1 MSDSREAGTLVTS
14 ENIAE
19 FTAQKLGLADRADT
33 VADNSEPDQAPEQ
46 SEPKSEDEA
55 KTGKQNPKLEKRFSE
70 ITKQREQAREE
81 AKREREARESLEA
94 KVAELERRGQ
104 PQQRVETQ
112 DEEPKPEQFN
122 DAFEYARALAEYS
135 AEQALKN
142 RDRVELEKKYQAEH
156 DKLIEVWNDRLE
168 TTKKELPDYQDMIES
183 SDVMVSDQVR
193 DALLESDT
201 GPRILYHLAENPD
214 YAEKLSKMTVISAL
228 REIGKLEARFE
239 KAETKSDKT
248 ETKPVVRSKAPA
260 PINPL
265 RATGGSMDT
274 TIGSDGEFHG
284 TYSQWRE
291 ARKAGKIR

>member
-1 MSDSREAGTLVTS
+1 MSEREAQTVVTS

-33 VADNSEPDQAPEQ
+33 EADNSEPDQAAEQ

-70 ITKQREQAREE
+70 ITKQREAAREE

-104 PQQRVETQ
+104 PQQRVETL

-193 DALLESDT
+193 DALLESDA

-239 KAETKSDKT
+239 KT

-274 TIGSDGEFHG
+274 SVGSDGEFHG

-291 ARKAGKIR
+291 ARKAGRIR

>member
-1 MSDSREAGTLVTS
+1 MSERQAETVVTS

-19 FTAQKLGLADRADT
+19 FAAQKLGLADRADT
-33 VADNSEPDQAPEQ
+33 EAEDSEPDQAPEQ

-55 KTGKQNPKLEKRFSE
+55 RTGKQNPKLEKRFSE
-70 ITKQREQAREE
+70 ITKQREAAREE

-94 KVAELERRGQ
+94 KVAELERRTQ
-104 PQQRVETQ
+104 PQQRVDAF

-193 DALLESDT
+193 DALLESDA

-239 KAETKSDKT
+239 KT

>member
-1 MSDSREAGTLVTS
+1 MSERQAETVVTS

-19 FTAQKLGLADRADT
+19 FAAQKLGLADDRADT
-33 VADNSEPDQAPEQ
+33 EADYSEPDRAQEQ

-55 KTGKQNPKLEKRFSE
+55 RTGKQNPKLEKRFSE
-70 ITKQREQAREE
+70 ITKQREAAREE

-94 KVAELERRGQ
+94 KVAELERRSQ
-104 PQQRVETQ
+104 PQQRVEAL

-156 DKLIEVWNDRLE
+156 DKLSEVWNDRLE

-193 DALLESDT
+193 DALLESDA

-239 KAETKSDKT
+239 KT

-291 ARKAGKIR
+291 ARKAGRIR

>member
-1 MSDSREAGTLVTS
+1 MSDSREAGTVVTS

-33 VADNSEPDQAPEQ
+33 EADNSEPDQASEQ

-55 KTGKQNPKLEKRFSE
+55 RTGKQNPKLEKRFSE
-70 ITKQREQAREE
+70 ITKQREAAREE

-94 KVAELERRGQ
+94 KVAERERRSQ
-104 PQQRVETQ
+104 PQQRVETL

-168 TTKKELPDYQDMIES
+168 ATKKELPDYADMIES

-193 DALLESDT
+193 DALLESDA

-228 REIGKLEARFE
+228 REIGKLEAKFE
-239 KAETKSDKT
+239 KT

>member
-1 MSDSREAGTLVTS
+1 MSEREAQTVVTS

-33 VADNSEPDQAPEQ
+33 EADNSEPDQASEQ

-104 PQQRVETQ
+104 PQQRVETL

-193 DALLESDT
+193 DALLESDA

-239 KAETKSDKT
+239 KT

-274 TIGSDGEFHG
+274 SVGSDGEFHG

>member
-1 MSDSREAGTLVTS
+1 MSDSREAGTVVTS

-33 VADNSEPDQAPEQ
+33 EADNSEPDQAPEQ

-55 KTGKQNPKLEKRFSE
+55 RTGKQNPKLEKRFSE
-70 ITKQREQAREE
+70 ITKQREAAREE

-104 PQQRVETQ
+104 PQQRVETL

-193 DALLESDT
+193 DALLESDA

-214 YAEKLSKMTVISAL
+214 YAEKLSKMTVINAL

-239 KAETKSDKT
+239 KT

-265 RATGGSMDT
+265 RAMGGSMDT
-274 TIGSDGEFHG
+274 TVGSDGEFHG

>member
-1 MSDSREAGTLVTS
+1 MSDSREAGTVVTS

-33 VADNSEPDQAPEQ
+33 EADNSEPDQAPEQ

-55 KTGKQNPKLEKRFSE
+55 RTGKQNPKLEKRFSE
-70 ITKQREQAREE
+70 ITKQREAAREE

-142 RDRVELEKKYQAEH
+142 RDRAELEKKHQAEH

-168 TTKKELPDYQDMIES
+168 ATKKELPDYQDMIES

-193 DALLESDT
+193 DALLESDA

-228 REIGKLEARFE
+228 REIGKLEAKFE
-239 KAETKSDKT
+239 KT

-274 TIGSDGEFHG
+274 TVGSDGEFHG

>member
-1 MSDSREAGTLVTS
+1 MSDSREAGTVVTS

-33 VADNSEPDQAPEQ
+33 EADDSEPDQAPEQ

-55 KTGKQNPKLEKRFSE
+55 RTGKQNPKLEKRFSE
-70 ITKQREQAREE
+70 ITKQREAAREE

-94 KVAELERRGQ
+94 KVAELERRTQ
-104 PQQRVETQ
+104 PQQRVESL

-168 TTKKELPDYQDMIES
+168 ATKKELPDYADMIES
-183 SDVMVSDQVR
+183 SEVMVSDQVR
-193 DALLESDT
+193 DALLESDA

-228 REIGKLEARFE
+228 REIGKLEAKFE
-239 KAETKSDKT
+239 KT

>member
-1 MSDSREAGTLVTS
+1 MSDSREAQTVVTS

-33 VADNSEPDQAPEQ
+33 EADNSEPDQASEQ

-104 PQQRVETQ
+104 PQQRVETL

-193 DALLESDT
+193 DALLESDA

-239 KAETKSDKT
+239 KT

-274 TIGSDGEFHG
+274 SVGSDGEFHG

>member
-1 MSDSREAGTLVTS
+1 LDKTMSDSREAQTVVTS

-33 VADNSEPDQAPEQ
+33 EADNSEPDQASEQ

-70 ITKQREQAREE
+70 ITKQREAAREE

-94 KVAELERRGQ
+94 KVAELERRSQ
-104 PQQRVETQ
+104 PQQRVETL

-193 DALLESDT
+193 DALLESDA

-239 KAETKSDKT
+239 KT
-248 ETKPVVRSKAPA
+248 ETKPVTRSKAQA

-274 TIGSDGEFHG
+274 SVGSDGEFHG

-291 ARKAGKIR
+291 ARKAGRIR

>member
-1 MSDSREAGTLVTS
+1 MTERQAETVVTS

-33 VADNSEPDQAPEQ
+33 EADDSEPEQAPEQ

-70 ITKQREQAREE
+70 ITKQREQARDE

-94 KVAELERRGQ
+94 KVAELERRSQ
-104 PQQRVETQ
+104 PQQRVETSE
-112 DEEPKPEQFN
+112 EEPKPEQFN

-142 RDRVELEKKYQAEH
+142 RDRVELEKKYQEEH
-156 DKLIEVWNDRLE
+156 DKLIDVWNDRLE

-193 DALLESDT
+193 DALLESDA

-239 KAETKSDKT
+239 KT

-265 RATGGSMDT
+265 RATGGTMDT

>member
-1 MSDSREAGTLVTS
+1 MSERQAETVVTS

-19 FTAQKLGLADRADT
+19 FAAQKLGLADRADT
-33 VADNSEPDQAPEQ
+33 EADDSEPDQAPEQ

-55 KTGKQNPKLEKRFSE
+55 RTGKQNPKLEKRFSE
-70 ITKQREQAREE
+70 ITKQREAAREE

-94 KVAELERRGQ
+94 KVAELERRTQ
-104 PQQRVETQ
+104 PQQRVDAL

-168 TTKKELPDYQDMIES
+168 ATKKELPDYQDMIES

-193 DALLESDT
+193 DALLESDA

-239 KAETKSDKT
+239 KT

-274 TIGSDGEFHG
+274 SVGSDGEFHG

>member
-1 MSDSREAGTLVTS
+1 MSDSREAGTVVTS

-33 VADNSEPDQAPEQ
+33 EADDSEPDQAPEQ

-55 KTGKQNPKLEKRFSE
+55 KTGKQSPKLERRFSE

-94 KVAELERRGQ
+94 KVAELERRTQ
-104 PQQRVETQ
+104 PQQRVESL

-168 TTKKELPDYQDMIES
+168 ATKKELPDYADMIES

-193 DALLESDT
+193 DALLESDA

-228 REIGKLEARFE
+228 REIGKLEKLKLNLLCGLKHQHRL
-239 KAETKSDKT
+239 TLCG
-248 ETKPVVRSKAPA
+248 
-260 PINPL
+260 L
-265 RATGGSMDT
+265 RAVRWIPQSAAMVSFTERIANGVKPEKRGRLGD
-274 TIGSDGEFHG
+274 
-284 TYSQWRE
+284 
-291 ARKAGKIR
+291 GKI

>member
-1 MSDSREAGTLVTS
+1 MSDSREAGTVVTS

-33 VADNSEPDQAPEQ
+33 EADNSEPDQASEQ

-55 KTGKQNPKLEKRFSE
+55 RTGKQNPKLEKRFSE
-70 ITKQREQAREE
+70 ITKQREAAREE

-94 KVAELERRGQ
+94 KVAELERRSQ
-104 PQQRVETQ
+104 PQQRVETL

-168 TTKKELPDYQDMIES
+168 ATKKELPDYQDMIES

-193 DALLESDT
+193 DALLESDA

-239 KAETKSDKT
+239 KT

>member
-1 MSDSREAGTLVTS
+1 MSDSREAGTVVTS

-33 VADNSEPDQAPEQ
+33 EADNSEPDQASEQ

-55 KTGKQNPKLEKRFSE
+55 RTGKQNPKLEKRFSE

-104 PQQRVETQ
+104 PQQRVETL

-193 DALLESDT
+193 DALLESDA

-239 KAETKSDKT
+239 KT

>member
-1 MSDSREAGTLVTS
+1 MSDSREAGSVVTS

-33 VADNSEPDQAPEQ
+33 EADDSEPDQAPEQ

-55 KTGKQNPKLEKRFSE
+55 KTGKQSPKLERRFSE

-94 KVAELERRGQ
+94 KVAELERRTQ
-104 PQQRVETQ
+104 PQQRVEAS

-168 TTKKELPDYQDMIES
+168 TTKKELPDYTDMIES

-193 DALLESDT
+193 DALLESDA

-228 REIGKLEARFE
+228 REIGKLEAKFE
-239 KAETKSDKT
+239 KT

>member
-1 MSDSREAGTLVTS
+1 MSDSREAGSVVTS

-33 VADNSEPDQAPEQ
+33 EADNSEPDQAPEQ

-70 ITKQREQAREE
+70 ITKQREAAREE

-94 KVAELERRGQ
+94 KVAELERRSQ
-104 PQQRVETQ
+104 PQQRVETL

-142 RDRVELEKKYQAEH
+142 RDRVELEKKHQAEH
-156 DKLIEVWNDRLE
+156 EKLIEVWNDRLE
-168 TTKKELPDYQDMIES
+168 ATKKELPDYQDMIES

-193 DALLESDT
+193 DALLESDA

-228 REIGKLEARFE
+228 REIGKLEAKFE
-239 KAETKSDKT
+239 KT

-274 TIGSDGEFHG
+274 SVGSDGEFHG

>member
-1 MSDSREAGTLVTS
+1 MSESREAGTVVTS

-19 FTAQKLGLADRADT
+19 FKAQKLGLADRDDT
-33 VADNSEPDQAPEQ
+33 AAEVVEDDSEPDQAPEQ

-55 KTGKQNPKLEKRFSE
+55 RAGKQNPKLEKRFSE

-94 KVAELERRGQ
+94 KVAELEKRTQ
-104 PQQRVETQ
+104 PQKVESLN
-112 DEEPKPEQFN
+112 EEPKPEQFN
-122 DAFEYARALAEYS
+122 DAFEYARALAEFS

-142 RDRVELEKKYQAEH
+142 RDRVELEKKYQAEQ
-156 DKLIEVWNDRLE
+156 DKLIEVWNERLE

-193 DALLESDT
+193 DALLESDA

-214 YAEKLSKMTVISAL
+214 YAEKLSKMTVVSAL
-228 REIGKLEARFE
+228 REIGKLEAKFE
-239 KAETKSDKT
+239 KT
-248 ETKPVVRSKAPA
+248 ETKPAVRSKAPA

-265 RATGGSMDT
+265 RATGSPMNAPVD
-274 TIGSDGEFHG
+274 SNGEFHG
-284 TYSQWRE
+284 TYAQWRE

>member
-1 MSDSREAGTLVTS
+1 MSERQAETVVTS

-19 FTAQKLGLADRADT
+19 FAAQKLGLADRADT
-33 VADNSEPDQAPEQ
+33 EADDSEPDQAPEQ

-55 KTGKQNPKLEKRFSE
+55 RTGKQNPKLERRFSE

-94 KVAELERRGQ
+94 KVAELERRTQ
-104 PQQRVETQ
+104 PQQRVESL

-193 DALLESDT
+193 DALLESDA

-239 KAETKSDKT
+239 KT

-274 TIGSDGEFHG
+274 TIGSDGGFHG

>member
-1 MSDSREAGTLVTS
+1 MSDSREAGTVVTS

-33 VADNSEPDQAPEQ
+33 EADNSEPDQASEQ

-94 KVAELERRGQ
+94 KVAELERRRQ
-104 PQQRVETQ
+104 PQQRVETL

-193 DALLESDT
+193 DALLESDA

-239 KAETKSDKT
+239 KT

-274 TIGSDGEFHG
+274 SVGSDGEFHG

>member
-1 MSDSREAGTLVTS
+1 MSEREAQTVVTS

-33 VADNSEPDQAPEQ
+33 EADNSEPDQASEQ

-104 PQQRVETQ
+104 PQKRVETL

-193 DALLESDT
+193 DALLESDA

-239 KAETKSDKT
+239 KT

-274 TIGSDGEFHG
+274 TVGSDGEFHG

-291 ARKAGKIR
+291 ARKAGRIR

>member
-1 MSDSREAGTLVTS
+1 MSESREAGLVVTS

-33 VADNSEPDQAPEQ
+33 AAEVEDDSEPDQALEQ

-70 ITKQREQAREE
+70 ITKQREAARAE
-81 AKREREARESLEA
+81 AQREREAREALETRL
-94 KVAELERRGQ
+94 AELERRNQ
-104 PQQRVETQ
+104 PQRVESL

-142 RDRVELEKKYQAEH
+142 RDRVELEKKYQAEQE
-156 DKLIEVWNDRLE
+156 KLIQVWNDRLE
-168 TTKKELPDYQDMIES
+168 TTKKELPDYADMIES

-193 DALLESDT
+193 DALLESEA

-228 REIGKLEARFE
+228 REIGKLEAKFE
-239 KAETKSDKT
+239 KT

-265 RATGGSMDT
+265 KSTGGSMET
-274 TIGSDGEFHG
+274 PIGSDGEFHG

-291 ARKAGKIR
+291 ARKAGRIR

>member
-1 MSDSREAGTLVTS
+1 MSDSREAGTVVTS

-33 VADNSEPDQAPEQ
+33 EADNSEPDQASEQ

-55 KTGKQNPKLEKRFSE
+55 KTGKQSPKLERRFSE

-94 KVAELERRGQ
+94 KVAELERRTQ
-104 PQQRVETQ
+104 PQQRVDAL

-193 DALLESDT
+193 DALLESDA

-239 KAETKSDKT
+239 KT

>member
-1 MSDSREAGTLVTS
+1 MSDSREAQTVVTS

-33 VADNSEPDQAPEQ
+33 EADNSEPDQASEQ

-70 ITKQREQAREE
+70 ITKQREAAREE

-104 PQQRVETQ
+104 PQQRVETL

-193 DALLESDT
+193 DALLESDA

-239 KAETKSDKT
+239 KT
-248 ETKPVVRSKAPA
+248 ETKPVTRSKAPA

-274 TIGSDGEFHG
+274 TVGSDGEFHG

>member
-1 MSDSREAGTLVTS
+1 MSEREAGLVVTS

-33 VADNSEPDQAPEQ
+33 QADDIEDDSERDQAAEQ

-55 KTGKQNPKLEKRFSE
+55 RAGKQNPKLEKRFSE

-94 KVAELERRGQ
+94 KVAELERRTH
-104 PQQRVETQ
+104 PQKVEALN
-112 DEEPKPEQFN
+112 EEPRPEQFN
-122 DAFEYARALAEYS
+122 DAFEYARALAEFS

-142 RDRVELEKKYQAEH
+142 RDRVELEKKYQAEQ
-156 DKLIEVWNDRLE
+156 DKLIEVWNERLE
-168 TTKKELPDYQDMIES
+168 TTKKELPDYADMIES

-193 DALLESDT
+193 DALLESDA
-201 GPRILYHLAENPD
+201 GPRILYHLAEYPD
-214 YAEKLSKMTVISAL
+214 YAEKLSKMTVVSAL
-228 REIGKLEARFE
+228 REIGKLEAKFE
-239 KAETKSDKT
+239 KA

-265 RATGGSMDT
+265 RATGGSMNTPVDSN
-274 TIGSDGEFHG
+274 GDFHG

>member
-1 MSDSREAGTLVTS
+1 MSEREAQTVVTS
-14 ENIAE
+14 ENKAE
-19 FTAQKLGLADRADT
+19 FEAQKLGLADRADT
-33 VADNSEPDQAPEQ
+33 AADTSEPVATQEQ
-46 SEPKSEDEA
+46 SEPQPDEA

-70 ITKQREQAREE
+70 ITKQREEAREE

-104 PQQRVETQ
+104 PQQRVETL

-193 DALLESDT
+193 DALLESDA

-214 YAEKLSKMTVISAL
+214 YAEKLSKMTVVSAL
-228 REIGKLEARFE
+228 REIGKLEAKFE
-239 KAETKSDKT
+239 KMETSDKT

-265 RATGGSMDT
+265 KAMGGSMDT
-274 TIGSDGEFHG
+274 PIGSDGEFHG

>member
-1 MSDSREAGTLVTS
+1 MLERQAETVVTS

-19 FTAQKLGLADRADT
+19 FAAQKLGLADRADT
-33 VADNSEPDQAPEQ
+33 EADDSEPEQAPEQ

-70 ITKQREQAREE
+70 ITKQREQARDE

-94 KVAELERRGQ
+94 KVAELERRSQ
-104 PQQRVETQ
+104 PQQRVDMS

-142 RDRVELEKKYQAEH
+142 RDRVELEKKYQEEH
-156 DKLIEVWNDRLE
+156 DKLIDVWNDRLE

-183 SDVMVSDQVR
+183 SNVMVSDQVR
-193 DALLESDT
+193 DALLESDA

-239 KAETKSDKT
+239 KT

-265 RATGGSMDT
+265 RATGGTMDT

>member
-1 MSDSREAGTLVTS
+1 MSDSREAGTVVTS

-33 VADNSEPDQAPEQ
+33 EADNSEPGQASEQ

-55 KTGKQNPKLEKRFSE
+55 RTGKQNPKLEKRFSE
-70 ITKQREQAREE
+70 ITKQREAAREE

-104 PQQRVETQ
+104 PQQRVETL

-168 TTKKELPDYQDMIES
+168 ATKKELPDYQDMIES

-193 DALLESDT
+193 DALLESDA

-239 KAETKSDKT
+239 KT

>member
-1 MSDSREAGTLVTS
+1 MSERQAETVVTS

-19 FTAQKLGLADRADT
+19 FAAQKLGLADRADT
-33 VADNSEPDQAPEQ
+33 EADDSEPDQAQEQ

-55 KTGKQNPKLEKRFSE
+55 RTGKQNPKLEKRFSE
-70 ITKQREQAREE
+70 ITKQREAAREE

-94 KVAELERRGQ
+94 KVAELERRTQ
-104 PQQRVETQ
+104 PQQRVEAL

-168 TTKKELPDYQDMIES
+168 ATKKELPDYADMIES

-193 DALLESDT
+193 DALLESDA

-228 REIGKLEARFE
+228 REIGKLEAKFE
-239 KAETKSDKT
+239 KT

>member
-1 MSDSREAGTLVTS
+1 MSERQAETVVTS

-19 FTAQKLGLADRADT
+19 FAAQKLGLADRADT
-33 VADNSEPDQAPEQ
+33 EADDSEPDQAPEQ

-55 KTGKQNPKLEKRFSE
+55 RTGKQNPKLEKRFSE
-70 ITKQREQAREE
+70 ITKQREAAREE

-94 KVAELERRGQ
+94 KVAELERRTQ
-104 PQQRVETQ
+104 PQQRVDAL

-168 TTKKELPDYQDMIES
+168 TTKKELPDYADMIES

-193 DALLESDT
+193 DALLESDA

-228 REIGKLEARFE
+228 REIGKLEAKFE
-239 KAETKSDKT
+239 KT

>member
-1 MSDSREAGTLVTS
+1 MSDSREAQTVVTS

-33 VADNSEPDQAPEQ
+33 EADNSEPDQAQEQ

-70 ITKQREQAREE
+70 ITKQREAAREE

-104 PQQRVETQ
+104 PQQQVETL

-193 DALLESDT
+193 DALLESDA

-228 REIGKLEARFE
+228 REIGKLEAKFE
-239 KAETKSDKT
+239 KT

-274 TIGSDGEFHG
+274 SVGSDGEFHG

>member
-1 MSDSREAGTLVTS
+1 MSERQAETVVTS

-19 FTAQKLGLADRADT
+19 FAAQKLGLADRADT
-33 VADNSEPDQAPEQ
+33 EADYSEPDQAPEQ

-55 KTGKQNPKLEKRFSE
+55 RTGKQNPKLEKRFSE
-70 ITKQREQAREE
+70 ITKQRESAREE

-94 KVAELERRGQ
+94 KVAELERRNQ
-104 PQQRVETQ
+104 PQQRVETL

-193 DALLESDT
+193 DALLESDA

-239 KAETKSDKT
+239 KT

>member
-1 MSDSREAGTLVTS
+1 MSDSREAGTVVTS

-33 VADNSEPDQAPEQ
+33 EADNSEPDQASEQ

-55 KTGKQNPKLEKRFSE
+55 RTGKQNPKLEKRFSE
-70 ITKQREQAREE
+70 ITKQREAAREE

-94 KVAELERRGQ
+94 KVAELERRSQ
-104 PQQRVETQ
+104 PQQRVETL

-168 TTKKELPDYQDMIES
+168 ATKKELPDYQDMIES

-193 DALLESDT
+193 DALLESDA

-239 KAETKSDKT
+239 KT

-274 TIGSDGEFHG
+274 SVGSDGEFHG

>member
-1 MSDSREAGTLVTS
+1 MSDSREAGTVVTS

-33 VADNSEPDQAPEQ
+33 EADNSEPDQAPEQ

-55 KTGKQNPKLEKRFSE
+55 RTGKQNPKLEKRFSE
-70 ITKQREQAREE
+70 ITKQREAAREE

-142 RDRVELEKKYQAEH
+142 RDRAELEKKHQAEH

-168 TTKKELPDYQDMIES
+168 ATKKELPDYQDMIES

-193 DALLESDT
+193 DALLESDA

-228 REIGKLEARFE
+228 REIGKLEAKFE
-239 KAETKSDKT
+239 KT

-274 TIGSDGEFHG
+274 TVGSDGEFHG

-291 ARKAGKIR
+291 ARKAGRIR

>member
-1 MSDSREAGTLVTS
+1 MSESREAGTVLTS

-19 FTAQKLGLADRADT
+19 FKAQKLGLADRDDT
-33 VADNSEPDQAPEQ
+33 AAEVVEDDSEPDQAPEQ

-55 KTGKQNPKLEKRFSE
+55 KAGKQNPKLEKRFSE
-70 ITKQREQAREE
+70 ITKQREAARAE
-81 AKREREARESLEA
+81 AQREREAREALETRL
-94 KVAELERRGQ
+94 AELERRNQ
-104 PQQRVETQ
+104 PQKVESL
-112 DEEPKPEQFN
+112 DEEPRPEQFN

-142 RDRVELEKKYQAEH
+142 RDRAELEKKYQAEQE
-156 DKLIEVWNDRLE
+156 KLIEVWNDRLE
-168 TTKKELPDYQDMIES
+168 ATKKELPDYADMIES

-193 DALLESDT
+193 DALLESEA

-228 REIGKLEARFE
+228 REIGKLEAKFE
-239 KAETKSDKT
+239 KT

-265 RATGGSMDT
+265 KSTGGSMET
-274 TIGSDGEFHG
+274 PIGSDGEFHG

-291 ARKAGKIR
+291 ARKAGRIR

>member
-1 MSDSREAGTLVTS
+1 MSESKEAGSVVTS
-14 ENIAE
+14 ENFAE
-19 FTAQKLGLADRADT
+19 FTAQKLGLADRVEAAAEVVEDT
-33 VADNSEPDQAPEQ
+33 SEPDSASEQ

-70 ITKQREQAREE
+70 ITKQREAAREE
-81 AKREREARESLEA
+81 ARREREAREALEA
-94 KVAELERRGQ
+94 RLAELEQRNKPQ
-104 PQQRVETQ
+104 PQAEVL
-112 DEEPKPEQFN
+112 DEEPRPEQFN

-142 RDRVELEKKYQAEH
+142 RDRAEMEKKLAAEQE
-156 DKLIEVWNDRLE
+156 KLVEAWNERLE
-168 TTKKELPDYQDMIES
+168 ATKKELPDYTDMIES

-193 DALLESDT
+193 DALLESEA

-228 REIGKLEARFE
+228 REIGKLEAKFE
-239 KAETKSDKT
+239 KT

-265 RATGGSMDT
+265 KATGSAMDT
-274 TIGSDGEFHG
+274 PVNSDGEFHG

>member
-1 MSDSREAGTLVTS
+1 MSERQAETVVTS

-19 FTAQKLGLADRADT
+19 FAAQKLGLADDRADT
-33 VADNSEPDQAPEQ
+33 EADYSEPDRAQEQ

-55 KTGKQNPKLEKRFSE
+55 RTGKQNPKLEKRFSE
-70 ITKQREQAREE
+70 ITKQREEAREE
-81 AKREREARESLEA
+81 AKRERAARDSLEQRLA
-94 KVAELERRGQ
+94 DLEKRGQ
-104 PQQRVETQ
+104 PKAEAVN
-112 DEEPKPEQFN
+112 EEPKPEQFN

-135 AEQALKN
+135 AEQALLN
-142 RDRVELEKKYQAEH
+142 RDRAELEKKYQEEH
-156 DKLIEVWNDRLE
+156 NKLIETWNDRLE
-168 TTKKELPDYQDMIES
+168 ATKKELPDYQDMIES

-193 DALLESDT
+193 DALLESDA

-239 KAETKSDKT
+239 KT

-291 ARKAGKIR
+291 ARKAGRIR